1 MWWRSWG
8 MTPWLHGARTPSFRT
23 PSRRAVTGTTTV
35 VPVSA
40 GRIAF
45 RNALKIEAEGS
56 EGNLGPGGKLGTN
69 YLVSDHTT
77 LYLNY
82 SLDNERA
89 DSGVFQRQ
97 GTLVSGMKQRLSDS
111 SSVYVE
117 ERYQDIDSASGL
129 THATGVTLTPNDR
142 WNIGANAEVGTLV
155 DSQTDAETK
164 RKAAG
169 IRVGYGH
176 EKIQVSSGIEFRDD
190 EMQQPDATFS
200 TMKTWLFRNNFK
212 FQITPDWRLVG
223 KLDHSTSNNSQGQF
237 YDGGYTEAVLGYGY
251 RPVQSD
257 RLDMLAKYT
266 YFYNV
271 PTAGQVTPQDTAAQ
285 FIQKSHIAS
294 VDVSYDLTQQ
304 WSVGGKYAYR
314 LGEASLDRV
323 NPQFFDNTAA
333 LYIVRI
339 DWHFHREWEGVL
351 EGRALDMPD
360 LNETRSGALVAVYRH
375 LGKHVKAGLGYNFT
389 NFSEDL
395 TDMSFKSHGIFMNV
409 VAAM

>member
-1 MWWRSWG
+1 
-8 MTPWLHGARTPSFRT
+8 
-23 PSRRAVTGTTTV
+23 V
-35 VPVSA
+35 VS
-40 GRIAF
+40 
-45 RNALKIEAEGS
+45 N
-56 EGNLGPGGKLGTN
+56 
-69 YLVSDHTT
+69 HTT

-82 SLDNERA
+82 SLENERA
-89 DSGVFQRQ
+89 DSGLFQRQ
-97 GTLVSGMKQRLSDS
+97 GTLVSGMKERLSDS
-111 SSVYVE
+111 STVYVE

-142 WNIGANAEVGTLV
+142 WNFGANAEVGTLV

-176 EKIQVSSGIEFRDD
+176 DKIQASSGVEFRDD
-190 EMQQPDATFS
+190 EMQQPDASFS
-200 TMKTWLFRNNFK
+200 TLKTWLFRNNFK

-223 KLDHSTSNNSQGQF
+223 KLDHSMSNASQGQF
-237 YDGGYTEAVLGYGY
+237 YDGGYTEATLGYGY

-257 RLDMLAKYT
+257 RLDVLAKYT

-271 PTAGQVTPQDTAAQ
+271 PTAGQVTPQDTSAQ
-285 FIQKSHIAS
+285 FIQKSQIAS
-294 VDVSYDLTQQ
+294 IDASYNLTQQ
-304 WSVGGKYAYR
+304 WTVGGKYAYR
-314 LGEASLDRV
+314 LGEASLERV
-323 NPQFFDNTAA
+323 DPQFFDNTAQ
-333 LYIVRI
+333 LYIVRV
-339 DWHFHREWEGVL
+339 DWHFRQEWEAMI
-351 EGRALDMPD
+351 EGRALHMPD
-360 LNETRSGALVAVYRH
+360 LNETRSGALAAVYRH